1 MDFSFTASEE
11 AFRNELRLWLEANLP
26 EGWLDGSFSLPEDEQ
41 EKDAFL
47 KDWQQKLAK
56 GGWAGISWPKQYGGR
71 GATLIE
77 EVIYEQEMARVKAP
91 PIVNLVGIAM
101 VGPTLLQIG
110 TEEQKERYIPKI
122 LNSEEFWCQGYSE
135 PNAGSDLAALQTKAV
150 KQGDKWLINGQKIWT
165 SWAHLADRCFLLAR
179 TENTGKKHEGI
190 TAFLIDMHQEG
201 VEIRP
206 IRSIN
211 GRSDFYEMF
220 FTNAVAY
227 DADIVNGVNQ
237 GWKASLALLSNE
249 RVGVARQTFR
259 LQKQWEDLVEMAKTL
274 KKNNQPLITEPLVRK
289 KLVEFR
295 AKSRSILF
303 TYYRHL
309 TDTIRTGRPGP
320 EGSIDKL
327 FSSELS
333 QEMLAYSLSLQG
345 AENTLW
351 KEDAKVDSHWQED
364 YLHSFA
370 STIAGGTSEIQKN
383 IVAERILG
391 LPKDIKY

>member
-1 MDFSFTASEE
+1 MDFSFTATEE
-11 AFRNELRLWLEANLP
+11 AFRNELRTWLEENLP
-26 EGWLDGSFSLPEDEQ
+26 KGWLEGTFSLPDKEQ

-47 KDWQQKLAK
+47 RDWQQKLAK
-56 GGWAGISWPKQYGGR
+56 GGWAGISWPKKYGGR

-77 EVIYEQEMARVKAP
+77 EVIYEQEMSRVKAP
-91 PIVNLVGIAM
+91 PVVNLVGIAM

-110 TEEQKERYIPKI
+110 TEQQKERYVPKI

-135 PNAGSDLAALQTKAV
+135 PNAGSDLAALQTRAV
-150 KQGDKWLINGQKIWT
+150 KQGDKWMINGQKIWT
-165 SWAHLADRCFLLAR
+165 SWAHLADYCFLLAR

-190 TAFLIDMHQEG
+190 TAFLVDMHQEG

-211 GRSDFYEMF
+211 DRCDFYEMF

-227 DADIVNGVNQ
+227 DADIVGEVNQ
-237 GWKASLALLSNE
+237 GWKSSLALLSNE

-259 LQKQWEDLVEMAKTL
+259 LQKQWEELVKMAKTL
-274 KKNNQPLITEPLVRK
+274 KKNGHPLIDDPLVRK

-295 AKSRSILF
+295 AKSRAILF

-309 TDTIRTGRPGP
+309 TNTIRTGRPGP

-333 QEMLAYSLSLQG
+333 QEMLAFSLSLQG
-345 AENTLW
+345 ATNTLW
-351 KEDAKVDSHWQED
+351 KEDARVDPHWQED

-370 STIAGGTSEIQKN
+370 GTIAGGTSEIQKN